1 MSTYDFDLALAQH
14 AMWVTRLKLFTM
26 GVGEQGLTPV
36 LAADDSACE
45 LGRWLAQAPEACKAL
60 PQYQRLVEVHAHFHD
75 LAGQVVEMAQKGD
88 GAEVDLLLGTT
99 LPEAS
104 NAVSQLLLQLRALD
118 PCAQAAAPPDQP
130 RG

>member
-26 GVGEQGLTPV
+26 GIGETGLTPAQ
-36 LAADDSACE
+36 AADHAACE
-45 LGRWLAQAPEACKAL
+45 LGRWLGQAPEACKAL
-60 PQYQRLVEVHAHFHD
+60 PQYQRLVEIHAHFHD
-75 LAGQVVEMAQKGD
+75 LAGQVVELAQKGD

-104 NAVSQLLLQLRALD
+104 NAVSQLLLQLRAQD
-118 PCAQAAAPPDQP
+118 PCSQAGTPTYQP